1 MWLLFGLNV
10 IITSLGFVY
19 SFGCK
24 TIKYPVLH
32 WLVHTHLYS
41 KYIQN
46 LTRCY
51 HFRCYYCGLWKKPTD
66 FSSSSWIIAITSSL
80 LAAVSTFAFLLN
92 LHASRSF
99 QNAGQFMSHPLLT
112 QVQHPRPFLTH
123 SCLPLL
129 PRAPCAV
136 PLRKRMEVLEEDFH
150 ELQALIGIPALVPG
164 CLLYS
169 SRSWTVSVAT

>member
-1 MWLLFGLNV
+1 MTAFWLKCYNNISWFCVFLWVQNNK
-10 IITSLGFVY
+10 IPCTSLTRPY
-19 SFGCK
+19 S
-24 TIKYPVLH
+24 PVFKI
-32 WLVHTHLYS
+32 YS
-41 KYIQN
+41 ESDP
-46 LTRCY
+46 LL

-66 FSSSSWIIAITSSL
+66 FSSSSWVIAITSSL

-169 SRSWTVSVAT
+169 SRS